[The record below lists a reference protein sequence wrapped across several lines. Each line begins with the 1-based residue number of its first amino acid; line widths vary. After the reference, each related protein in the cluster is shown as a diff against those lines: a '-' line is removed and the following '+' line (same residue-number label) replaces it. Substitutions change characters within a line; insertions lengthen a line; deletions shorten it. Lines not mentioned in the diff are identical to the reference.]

1 MILSDKKKRENTL
14 LELIKVSATQIQT
27 NKELWEKYLDSC
39 NPQEKNIAYQKIA
52 DFIEPLEYY
61 QNGGAGIL
69 ELFEKDIIFN
79 HVYPLL
85 QADTII
91 LSICELTNQLQNKPD
106 WVIEETE
113 EKPCDFFETS
123 ITTMYDKYP
132 PQMQLTNVIV
142 KSIMKKINLT
152 SKKIDEILEKRR
164 HSLID
169 IAHDKSNALDDQ
181 YDLDNWI

>member
-1 MILSDKKKRENTL
+1 M
-14 LELIKVSATQIQT
+14 
-27 NKELWEKYLDSC
+27 
-39 NPQEKNIAYQKIA
+39 
-52 DFIEPLEYY
+52 
-61 QNGGAGIL
+61 
-69 ELFEKDIIFN
+69 FEKDIVFN
-79 HVYPLL
+79 HIYPLL

-91 LSICELTNQLQNKPD
+91 LGICELTKQLQYKPD
-106 WVIEETE
+106 WIIEEAE

-152 SKKIDEILEKRR
+152 SKKLDEILEERR
-164 HSLID
+164 RSLID
-169 IAHDKSNALDDQ
+169 IAQNKSKALDDQ